1 MLLQV
6 ASISETGIE
15 AKLGPP
21 LQEQQ
26 LRRGRKWQRDAE
38 DKTRR
43 GELIDGD
50 QENGAIFHCSLNPPR
65 TRTMAGPTG
74 VNVILSIHV
83 GLGLQWVC
91 IPVSLW
97 WECGVWITP
106 AKADDGAE
114 QAEDGLCGDVSRLVG

>member
-83 GLGLQWVC
+83 GLGACV
-91 IPVSLW
+91 
-97 WECGVWITP
+97 GVHS
-106 AKADDGAE
+106 
-114 QAEDGLCGDVSRLVG
+114 GLSLVGMRCVDNACES